1 MKLLFKHKHY
11 QDLIVDKD
19 LFNTI
24 LTLSVCK
31 YDDKTGTTE
40 NLRYTLMDILNSDD
54 WDVIPE
60 NSLTH
65 EELDRIYFVIWQ
77 SINSNGDA
85 YFLGNTLSK
94 IQDLMNIYD
103 IDGMNILS

>member
-1 MKLLFKHKHY
+1 MKLLFRHK
-11 QDLIVDKD
+11 DSDCIVDKD
-19 LFNTI
+19 YFGENDFLKIRTDKGLIYWNLESI
-24 LTLSVCK
+24 LDS
-31 YDDKTGTTE
+31 E
-40 NLRYTLMDILNSDD
+40 E

-60 NSLTH
+60 NAFTH
-65 EELDRIYFVIWQ
+65 EELDRIYLVLWQ
-77 SINSNGDA
+77 SINQNGDA